1 MCQTM
6 PMSEKSKNVRN
17 RRVADVALVSHG
29 LGRRMRDHL
38 SARAEMS
45 ALSQMDVFR
54 GRTTLPA
61 WVFAI
66 IVVSEPK
73 DPAHGRRR
81 VSALVDCD
89 GARLSRCSRTATIRT
104 LYGREVIG
112 RPDES

>member
-1 MCQTM
+1 MW
-6 PMSEKSKNVRN
+6 R
-17 RRVADVALVSHG
+17 LVSHG
-29 LGRRMRDHL
+29 SGRRMRDHL

-61 WVFAI
+61 WVFVI
-66 IVVSEPK
+66 IVMSDPK

-89 GARLSRCSRTATIRT
+89 GARVCPGAPGQRRFIHYANTKL
-104 LYGREVIG
+104 
-112 RPDES
+112 